1 MEVLKEMVRSLVAL
15 ILLGTALDLALPQ
28 GSMRGFVRVVVGLLL
43 VQAVLEPAFALVRRP
58 LDPGAAAFSLGGA
71 APFPGPEEIARRARA
86 LRERVQDQALA
97 EMRQRV
103 AAAAAGLARGTP
115 GVGSAAAEVVLG
127 PPGPRG
133 EPPRVLQV
141 RVRVTPAP
149 APGQSPGEP
158 GGSRSTLA
166 GDRRPAGVPG
176 GSGGQGP
183 APGGSGV
190 PGPPVDPVA
199 PVAPV
204 DPVAPVEVGPGGSG
218 PAPGG
223 AGAAAGGRAPAGGGS
238 PAGGLAPGQGGPPA
252 AGPVPGQGGSP
263 GPAPGSGPPD
273 RESGPQSLAA
283 AVQAEV
289 ARGLGLRPEQVVVL
303 VAGSAPAGSE
313 REDGP

>member
-1 MEVLKEMVRSLVAL
+1 MPVEGLKEMVRSLVAL
-15 ILLGTALDLALPQ
+15 ILVGTALDLALPQ

-43 VQAVLEPAFALVRRP
+43 VQTVLEPAFALVRRP
-58 LDPGAAAFSLGGA
+58 LDPGAAAFSLGDD
-71 APFPGPEEIARRARA
+71 APFPAPEEISRRART

-103 AAAAAGLARGTP
+103 AEAAAGLARGVP
-115 GVGSAAAEVVLG
+115 GVGAATAEAVLS

-133 EPPRVLQV
+133 EPPRVVEV

-149 APGQSPGEP
+149 TQGLPPGEP
-158 GGSRSTLA
+158 GSSWSTLA
-166 GDRRPAGVPG
+166 GDRSPAGVPG

-183 APGGSGV
+183 TPGGSRE

-204 DPVAPVEVGPGGSG
+204 DPVAPVQVAPEDPAGGPVRGQGGAPAG
-218 PAPGG
+218 GPAPAPGG
-223 AGAAAGGRAPAGGGS
+223 SPAPAHGNGPS
-238 PAGGLAPGQGGPPA
+238 PREGGLHP
-252 AGPVPGQGGSP
+252 
-263 GPAPGSGPPD
+263 
-273 RESGPQSLAA
+273 LAA